1 MGAFCFYYLY
11 KVEIINSTLHDI
23 ETTFSFFDAA
33 IAYQK
38 RNGYQ
43 LWPQFSREMIE
54 TEIKEKRHWKIID
67 KGKIVCVF
75 SVMYND
81 PVIWGELDKDPSV
94 YLHRIAV
101 NPETKGKRIMVVIK
115 HWGIEHTR
123 EMGKRY
129 LRMDTWGNNE
139 IIRNYYIQC
148 GFNYIGQTQLITAEG
163 LPEHYG
169 GNLLS
174 LFQNEV

>member
-1 MGAFCFYYLY
+1 M
-11 KVEIINSTLHDI
+11 EIINSSISDL
-23 ETTFSFFDAA
+23 ETTFRLFDHA
-33 IAYQK
+33 ITYQK

-43 LWPQFSREMIE
+43 LWPQFSRDMIIA
-54 TEIKEKRHWKIID
+54 EIKEKRHWKIID
-67 KGKIVCVF
+67 NGQIICVF

-81 PVIWGELDKDPSV
+81 PVIWGEMDKDPSV

-101 NPETKGKRIMVVIK
+101 NPEFKGKRIMTIIK
-115 HWGIEHTR
+115 HWATLHAI

-129 LRMDTWGNNE
+129 LRMDTWGENE
-139 IIRNYYIQC
+139 TLRNYYIKC
-148 GFNYIGQTQLITAEG
+148 GFHYIGQQHLTTPEG
-163 LPEHYG
+163 SPEHYG

>member
-1 MGAFCFYYLY
+1 MQ
-11 KVEIINSTLHDI
+11 VSNS
-23 ETTFSFFDAA
+23 SFRDLNTIFQLFDHA

-38 RNGYQ
+38 RNDFQ
-43 LWPQFSREMIE
+43 LWPQFSRSLIE
-54 TEIKEKRHWKIID
+54 SEIKEKRHWKITD
-67 KGKIVCVF
+67 NTKIVCVF

-81 PVIWGELDKDPSV
+81 PVIWGEMDKDPSV

-101 NPETKGKRIMVVIK
+101 NPEFKGKGIVKIIK
-115 HWGIEHTR
+115 DWATIHA
-123 EMGKRY
+123 KANNKKY

-139 IIRNYYIQC
+139 TIRNYYIQC
-148 GFNYIGQTQLITAEG
+148 GFNYIGQQQLTKTEG